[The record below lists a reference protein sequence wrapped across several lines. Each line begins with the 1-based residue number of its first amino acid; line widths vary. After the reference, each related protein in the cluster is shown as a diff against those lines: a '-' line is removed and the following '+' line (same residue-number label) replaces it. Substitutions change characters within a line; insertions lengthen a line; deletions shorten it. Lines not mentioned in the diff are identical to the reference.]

1 MDRRKTRDRLVEIA
15 GERFHTKGYAAS
27 GVAEIL
33 KQAGVG
39 SGSLYHFFE
48 SKEDLLGAV
57 LDGYLERLEGDV
69 FAPLFAQ
76 VRDPIERI
84 FAILARYRGFLVSNG
99 CQQGC
104 PIANLICELGDTHPG
119 VSRRVSNLFAA
130 WRGGIERCLSE
141 AADRLPSHLDRK
153 AVAALVL
160 SVLEGAVM
168 QCRAARDI
176 GPMDQS
182 IQQLRDYFERLL
194 ADGRGSE
201 MNERE
206 K

>member
-1 MDRRKTRDRLVEIA
+1 MDRRKTRDKLVEIA
-15 GERFHTKGYAAS
+15 GERFHTKGYAAT

-57 LDGYLERLEGDV
+57 LDGYLEGLEGDV

-84 FAILARYRGFLVSNG
+84 FAILARYREFLVANG

-104 PIANLICELGDTHPG
+104 PIANLICELGDTHPE

-141 AADRLPSHLDRK
+141 AADRLPSHLDHK

-182 IQQLRDYFERLL
+182 IRQLRDYFELLL
-194 ADGRGSE
+194 ADGRGSA

>member
-15 GERFHTKGYAAS
+15 GERFHTQGYAAT

-48 SKEDLLGAV
+48 SKEDLLSAV
-57 LDGYLERLEGDV
+57 LDGYLERLESDIFEPV
-69 FAPLFAQ
+69 FAQ

-84 FAILARYRGFLVSNG
+84 FAILAKYRGFLIANG

-104 PIANLICELGDTHPG
+104 PVANLVCELGDTHPE

-141 AADRLPSHLDRK
+141 AADRLPSRLDRK

-160 SVLEGAVM
+160 SVFEGAVM

-194 ADGRGSE
+194 ADGPKRKK
-201 MNERE
+201 NERG